1 MPQAWKGGCGLDGCR
16 LEVEKPGSL
25 RSHGQASRA
34 FQKERKTVMLP
45 DPIGPS
51 LNAQA
56 KPKLARQL
64 GWERIAVDSIGKF
77 RAEGRWQQRGGCSP
91 QRSLVDFRPPRSLSF
106 HPVALPRT
114 QASSTLAHPKDPNP
128 PVVCQ
133 TVGVGMA
140 TERPRAT
147 GAKAPR
153 GTQAH
158 EKRAP
163 GSITLGSCF
172 LQSAPI

>member
-114 QASSTLAHPKDPNP
+114 QASSTSRTPKAQIPLWSVRLLGWGWRRRGPGP
-128 PVVCQ
+128 P
-133 TVGVGMA
+133 GIYLKFKRRPSGSPSA
-140 TERPRAT
+140 PRASQ
-147 GAKAPR
+147 R
-153 GTQAH
+153 
-158 EKRAP
+158 
-163 GSITLGSCF
+163 
-172 LQSAPI
+172 SAP